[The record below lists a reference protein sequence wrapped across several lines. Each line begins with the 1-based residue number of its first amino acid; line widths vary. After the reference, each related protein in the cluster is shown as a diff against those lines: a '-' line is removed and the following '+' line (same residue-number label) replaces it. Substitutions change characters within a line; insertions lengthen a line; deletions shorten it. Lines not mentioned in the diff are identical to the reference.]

1 MNGPWGHYAKW
12 NKSEKDKCYMI
23 SLVCIIL
30 KKKKKKTSPQIHRID
45 WGLPEARGEGMDK
58 GGQKI
63 QTSIYKIN
71 KS

>member
-30 KKKKKKTSPQIHRID
+30 KKKKKTSPQMHRID

>member
-1 MNGPWGHYAKW
+1 MY
-12 NKSEKDKCYMI
+12 Y
-23 SLVCIIL
+23 L
-30 KKKKKKTSPQIHRID
+30 KKKKTIPQIHRID

-63 QTSIYKIN
+63 QTSIHKIN

>member
-1 MNGPWGHYAKW
+1 MLYDLPCMY
-12 NKSEKDKCYMI
+12 YI
-23 SLVCIIL
+23 